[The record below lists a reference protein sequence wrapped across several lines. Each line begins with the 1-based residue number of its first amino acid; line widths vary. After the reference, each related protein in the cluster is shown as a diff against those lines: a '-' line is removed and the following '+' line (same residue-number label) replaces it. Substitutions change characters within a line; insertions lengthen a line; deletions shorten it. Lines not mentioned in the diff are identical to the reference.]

1 MLPKR
6 PHPAF
11 AIALVMLVLGAA
23 LLAAPAPAS
32 ANEADASTLTTQ
44 LQPGWNMA
52 GWLGPEAPVSELFGA
67 VPALERVYAWDSAHE
82 RYQRALPNITPRYG
96 LTRLKTGMGLWLRVG
111 GDSPVEWT
119 RPVSEDHVLL
129 SLPAGRH
136 LVGWTGRDGEA
147 FAESAGRFGEA
158 LIEASRWNAETQQ
171 YDRYRSDAEDSA
183 NTLHE
188 LNRGDAMWLDFADDM
203 RWWQSGLA
211 GATFE
216 FRGELSEGQQ
226 ASLQEDMAE
235 VVTFFAERYAI
246 EPPDFSVLYD
256 PRLTIFAGA
265 YPRQI
270 LVSANA
276 LEYSLREVT
285 LAHEYFHILQRHFG
299 GGLRSPAWMTEGT
312 ATYAGGLY
320 ERARWSKSGE
330 VLRRARWVHS
340 QGVTEALADLELIRL
355 FYPGEAPVYG
365 LAAMAVEWLEGRA
378 VTEAD
383 EAALA
388 PDQRGWPDSF
398 TDAATYLLYYQLLRS
413 AEDWEE
419 AFEETFSIAPDDF
432 YEAFQE
438 YRDALD
444 TSLAS
449 SGG

>member
-1 MLPKR
+1 MLRRRVQPAVLA
-6 PHPAF
+6 AF
-11 AIALVMLVLGAA
+11 AVLALAA
-23 LLAAPAPAS
+23 AFAPAPAS
-32 ANEADASTLTTQ
+32 ASEPEAGTLTTQ

-52 GWLGPEAPVSELFGA
+52 AWLGPEAPVSELFDA
-67 VPALERVYAWDSAHE
+67 VPALERVYAWDSANE
-82 RYQRALPNITPRYG
+82 RYQRALPTSTPRYG
-96 LTRLKTGMGLWLRVG
+96 LRRVTTGIGLWLRVG

-129 SLPAGRH
+129 SLPAGRS

-147 FAESAGRFGEA
+147 FAESAGRFGDA

-171 YDRYRSDAEDSA
+171 YERYRSDAEGSA

-188 LNRGDAMWLDFADDM
+188 LNRGDAMWLDLADDM

-211 GATFE
+211 GTTFE

-226 ASLQEDMAE
+226 ASLQEDMAG
-235 VVTFFAERYAI
+235 VLTFFAERYGI
-246 EPPDFSVLYD
+246 EPPEFSVLYD
-256 PRLTIFAGA
+256 PNLEIFAGA

-270 LVSANA
+270 LVSTDA

-299 GGLRSPAWMTEGT
+299 RGLRSPAWMTEGT

-320 ERARWSKSGE
+320 ERAAWSKSGE
-330 VLRRARWVHS
+330 TLRRERWWTS

-378 VTEAD
+378 VTAGD
-383 EAALA
+383 EATMA
-388 PDQRGWPDSF
+388 PAERGWPDSF
-398 TDAATYLLYYQLLRS
+398 TDAATFIRYYRLLPS

-419 AFEETFSIAPDDF
+419 AFEEAFGIAPDDF

-438 YRDALD
+438 YRDALYP
-444 TSLAS
+444 AS
-449 SGG
+449 APSGG